1 MFPSPWPAPSP
12 GGDQRDRKRASEAQ
26 RTVQQLV
33 GSRQDRE
40 THTRSWPPCSV
51 LSPRWESIGAPWGL
65 GVGGRWVPKR
75 RLQRTDSGRGLGLAV
90 WRQAER
96 AGVRCAPR
104 EYGGRN
110 PRPPLKPHCY
120 HARTDGGPEPT
131 EASFSLRS
139 RGRGMRAL
147 GQCTS
152 ASSLPTC
159 GSKVGTQASPRDH
172 AASDTGLKSE
182 CPDGCGICGFQG
194 LQTCGQI
201 TAWLQV
207 LWAGAL
213 RGGASVSGLTRGL
226 RESPAVL
233 APDLCPWACTGSFVR
248 AVPEGHQGHLPE
260 FPRLRQGQG
269 QC

>member
-1 MFPSPWPAPSP
+1 M
-12 GGDQRDRKRASEAQ
+12 
-26 RTVQQLV
+26 
-33 GSRQDRE
+33 
-40 THTRSWPPCSV
+40 
-51 LSPRWESIGAPWGL
+51 
-65 GVGGRWVPKR
+65 GGRWVPKR

-159 GSKVGTQASPRDH
+159 GSKVGTQASPRGH
-172 AASDTGLKSE
+172 AASDTRLKSE

-194 LQTCGQI
+194 LQTCGQYNCLAAGSVGGC
-201 TAWLQV
+201 TQRRSQRV
-207 LWAGAL
+207 WADSQPPGESSSPGT
-213 RGGASVSGLTRGL
+213 RSVPVGLH
-226 RESPAVL
+226 
-233 APDLCPWACTGSFVR
+233 W
-248 AVPEGHQGHLPE
+248 
-260 FPRLRQGQG
+260 
-269 QC
+269 